1 MGSMDEDVEVPEWA
15 EEVIEHFLEHEHG
28 FLSFLNMGLEAFTA
42 EQTVLTVP
50 FDGKLT
56 NPTEPPSMHGGVAAT
71 LIDTVG
77 GLALRP
83 HLEDPVDGSMA
94 TINLDV
100 NYLQPATDD
109 LVATAEPIR
118 VGGTVGVAEVTVESE
133 TPGDGVEPVAVGQG
147 AYRLFHEGE
156 GGD

>member
-1 MGSMDEDVEVPEWA
+1 MDTDVEVPEGTA
-15 EEVIEHFLEHEHG
+15 EAIQHFLEHEHG
-28 FLSFLNMGLEAFTA
+28 FMSFLNMELVEIEADR
-42 EQTVLTVP
+42 TVIRVP
-50 FDGKLT
+50 FDEKLT
-56 NPTEPPSMHGGVAAT
+56 NPTDPPSMHGGVAST

-83 HLEDPVDGSMA
+83 HLSNPVEGSMA

-118 VGGTVGVAEVTVESE
+118 AGGTVGVSEVTVESE
-133 TPGDGVEPVAVGQG
+133 TPDDGVEAVAVGQG
-147 AYRLFHEGE
+147 AYRLFHEG
-156 GGD
+156 

>member
-1 MGSMDEDVEVPEWA
+1 MDEDVEVPEGA
-15 EEVIEHFLEHEHG
+15 KEVIQHFLQNEHG
-28 FLSFLNMGLEAFTA
+28 FMAFLDMDLLEFTGA
-42 EQTVLTVP
+42 KTVLKVP
-50 FDGKLT
+50 FDEKLT
-56 NPTEPPSMHGGVAAT
+56 NPTDPPSMHGGVAAT

-83 HLEDPVDGSMA
+83 HLDDPVDGSMA

-100 NYLQPATDD
+100 NYLRPATDD

-133 TPGDGVEPVAVGQG
+133 TPDDGVEPVAVGQG
-147 AYRLFHEGE
+147 AYRLFHEG
-156 GGD
+156 